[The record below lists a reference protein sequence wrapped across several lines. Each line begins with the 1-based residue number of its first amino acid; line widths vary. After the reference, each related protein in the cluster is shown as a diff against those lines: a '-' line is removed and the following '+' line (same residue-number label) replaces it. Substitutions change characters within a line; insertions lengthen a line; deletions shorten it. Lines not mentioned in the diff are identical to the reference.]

1 VAVAGAVV
9 TSLLSGLIGI
19 RIVLGAVA
27 FAGLCLVAGA
37 MNGKRLL
44 RQATSESSQASR
56 SMELFTYP
64 YRSIKAITN
73 NAVLAT
79 LDELGSTERTPPVE
93 FKARWFTPGIGEAP
107 SSRADMFGDSKKG
120 QVVLAVIENGGV
132 LGRVHRIRPKS

>member
-1 VAVAGAVV
+1 
-9 TSLLSGLIGI
+9 
-19 RIVLGAVA
+19 
-27 FAGLCLVAGA
+27 
-37 MNGKRLL
+37 
-44 RQATSESSQASR
+44 
-56 SMELFTYP
+56 MELFTYP

-79 LDELGSTERTPPVE
+79 LDELGSTERTPLVE

-132 LGRVHRIRPKS
+132 LGRVHRIRPKSVDPDLALYDAAGQGGSRGLLRGKYFPELIS